1 MIGLA
6 RPAPAGTLVAGLGD
20 QQEQGA
26 GDVTQTLELDATGSD
41 GDNGGRSSQKG
52 RHLPSLHM
60 AGKLAHAERCPHRVV
75 IVQHF
80 PGSVKD
86 YAHAVQAQGRVFPLP
101 KRCPHPACRA
111 TGCLIRWGAYS
122 RWACLLDRDYP
133 ISVQRVRCKACGR
146 THSLLPDF
154 LHPHRHYVLGLL
166 QQVVDLY
173 LLVGLG
179 WDRLMDRLPE
189 PGPGCSTVRAWVGS
203 FAYGAGHLLFDH
215 LLSHLAT
222 LDPAL
227 ELPDQPPRHL
237 LRVRNPLHR
246 RRLERA
252 HTFRLL
258 AESLYAQVKA
268 RQPRLHFTAEQLF
281 PFLLHWLHSVWLP
294 PRLFWSPLLH
304 TTRLQPV

>member
-26 GDVTQTLELDATGSD
+26 GDVTQTVELDTTGSD
-41 GDNGGRSSQKG
+41 GDNGGKPSQKG
-52 RHLPSLHM
+52 RHLPSWRI

-86 YAHAVQAQGRVFPLP
+86 YAHAVQARGRVFPCP

-111 TGCLIRWGAYS
+111 SGCLIRWGFYS
-122 RWACLLDRDYP
+122 RWACLRDRSDR
-133 ISVQRVRCKACGR
+133 ISVQRVRCKACSR

-154 LHPHRHYVLGLL
+154 LHPYRHYVFRLL

-173 LLVGLG
+173 LLAGLG
-179 WDRLMDRLPE
+179 WRRIIDRLS
-189 PGPGCSTVRAWVGS
+189 PGPSPSTVREWVRS
-203 FAYGAGHLLFDH
+203 FAYGAGHLLSDR

-237 LRVRNPLHR
+237 LRVHDPLHR

-258 AESLYAQVKA
+258 AERLYAQVKA
-268 RQPRLHFTAEQLF
+268 RLPRLHFTAVQLF
-281 PFLLHWLHSVWLP
+281 PFLLHWLQSRTLP
-294 PRLFWSPLLH
+294 ARLFWSPALP
-304 TTRLQPV
+304 TTPTQPF